1 MGQETDPREVLQ
13 LDAHDIVTSDE
24 DEDAKIK
31 QQLDELERQQK
42 DLRDRL
48 EQKASRKK
56 ARRQPSECV
65 EVPASPKKGKE
76 SNATPKNQKSVKETA
91 LAANYKSDFTEVPKK
106 NNPANTT
113 SYFVENFVNA
123 RKAEEQKI
131 QHRSSLLS
139 CRVHTFKGIDSVK
152 SNLPINVDEKESYSG
167 FNISRRYMS
176 TSDLNEV
183 MRDTKVLRL
192 PKLFSKVRP
201 PKFTEPDYA
210 NWVTIGI
217 MSFKSEVKLTSSSKP
232 SKYFKITLTD
242 FTHNLDVYIFNNINV
257 EKYYNL
263 RVGDIIAILNP
274 DILPWR
280 PSQVNNDEF
289 SGPVVKSF
297 NLSIRHNFDCVLEIG
312 TSKDLGF
319 CRIPNKATRKPCG
332 APINRAA
339 TDRCEYHQDVRFRH
353 VNAQRVELNG
363 STSLRSPVKNGK
375 KQALYGT
382 SGVKRKLQLL
392 PDKHAPQAQD
402 GEGQNTLFFSN
413 PNYAKAFFDDSY
425 QNPDMLNNLENKRRK
440 LKDNKREK
448 ALQNQLNSAIGKTGH
463 ESFNNKSKEEQKQMK
478 EATEQVLNSGLL
490 RDIGFDP
497 FRGKMREVLKF
508 GKNVNSGPNSK
519 SSQVKEIINFK
530 KSNVN
535 LAPSKAE
542 QKKRLLRREQ
552 VWREHFDTEKLA
564 NQDQTLKR
572 TLSCESS
579 DSDLEI
585 V

>member
-13 LDAHDIVTSDE
+13 LDVHDIVTSDE
-24 DEDAKIK
+24 DEDTKIK
-31 QQLDELERQQK
+31 QQLDELERQQR

-56 ARRQPSECV
+56 AQRQSLERV
-65 EVPASPKKGKE
+65 EVPASPKEERKSKA
-76 SNATPKNQKSVKETA
+76 SPQSQKSSKGIT
-91 LAANYKSDFTEVPKK
+91 LAANSNNDSIEVPWK
-106 NNPANTT
+106 NGPSNTT

-123 RKAEEQKI
+123 RKVEEQKI

-139 CRVHTFKGIDSVK
+139 CRVHTFKGIDSLKGSQPV
-152 SNLPINVDEKESYSG
+152 NVDEKELYSG

-176 TSDLNEV
+176 TSELDEI
-183 MRDTKVLRL
+183 MREIKVLRL

-210 NWVTIGI
+210 NWVAIGI
-217 MSFKSEVKLTSSSKP
+217 ISFKSEVKLTSSSKP
-232 SKYFKITLTD
+232 SKYFKMTLTD
-242 FTHNLDVYIFNNINV
+242 FTHNLDIYIFNNKNV

-319 CRIPNKATRKPCG
+319 CRIPNKATRKACG

-402 GEGQNTLFFSN
+402 GESQNTLFFSN

-440 LKDNKREK
+440 LKDSEK
-448 ALQNQLNSAIGKTGH
+448 ERTLQNQLNSAIGKTGYQ
-463 ESFNNKSKEEQKQMK
+463 SFNNKSKEEQKQMK
-478 EATEQVLNSGLL
+478 DATEQVLNSGLL

-508 GKNVNSGPNSK
+508 GKNVNSGLNSK
-519 SSQVKEIINFK
+519 SSQVKEIMSFK
-530 KSNVN
+530 KSNVS

-564 NQDQTLKR
+564 NQKQKKTP
-572 TLSCESS
+572 SSESS